1 MRPLTA
7 PQGAPKPNAAQPPT
21 KFGWRA
27 AAALFVA
34 YFAAAWIGRAAAD
47 FDIATSLLWPASGI
61 SLAAM
66 HRYGTRTWRVLWAAA
81 FFQAI
86 PTSLQRGFDLD
97 TSLAAAALVA
107 MADTLGPLTAVQ
119 LIRRRTFDTAHPT
132 FAEYLRLYLAGVV
145 EGWVS
150 GSLGSA
156 ALVLI
161 GVLPRDMAM
170 QTWVGWVGGDTMG
183 GVALT
188 PLLLSQR
195 KGAPIPWKDAALPM
209 LVSACVALA
218 VGFDPL
224 HLERYT
230 PTAFLAIVPLI
241 WLGVRSGPRA
251 VSLGYVVVSVILV
264 VTTARGYGP
273 LAAREDPF
281 LALTTFLLITSGL
294 GYYAGTLAAIARTQL
309 DDAVRTGERVRRLVA
324 DLPSGA
330 VLIADGVAELNVAAQ
345 QMFGLIDRNLLNVSD
360 LLAVVGLKPDSDV
373 FVLPPALRTESDGR
387 RGRRH
392 VVRRLSLPW
401 SDGGVRVFEM
411 LGAAADAGDM
421 WLIYDIS
428 ERAAAEDRFR
438 VLFEQSADA
447 QLLLDQDALEDANP
461 AARQLLGLDRQAQL
475 THHTLSD
482 FDPSPAESTPA
493 RMREAMRL
501 RIERAQREGVYRFE
515 WQVHNRRN
523 GTVPVEVTFSSVRIG
538 TRQRTLV
545 TLRDLTQRKR
555 VEDELRRARD
565 AAEAG
570 NRAKSDFLATM
581 SHEIRTPLNGIIGL
595 IQILQATPLLP
606 EQRNHLKTQQ
616 ICAESLLSL
625 LNDILDFSKL
635 EAGRMTVERLATPPA
650 LPADE
655 VVRMLTPR
663 ARERSLALTVQ
674 PHADVPAAVALD
686 ATLTRQILL
695 NIVGNAVKFTEEG
708 SVTVMVSW
716 EASGWLHYQ
725 VRDTGIGMD
734 ESTIERVFQ
743 PFVQA
748 DSSTTR
754 RYGGTG
760 LGLAISRRL
769 AELLG
774 GRLTIRSRLGA
785 GTTMTLSLP
794 AEAVARP
801 IAVVA
806 PAADAPDRFRGRV
819 LVAEDNP
826 VNQTVARTLLER
838 MGLEVVLVDDG
849 DQAVQAVHEGGFQ
862 LVLMDCRMPVCDGFE
877 ATRRIREAGQTLP
890 ILALTASALAD
901 DRRAC
906 LDAGMNGHI
915 AKPVRVDALREALA
929 AWLLPDDGARPPS

>member
-1 MRPLTA
+1 MPPLPSPSAT
-7 PQGAPKPNAAQPPT
+7 PPNAAAPTPPRW
-21 KFGWRA
+21 GWREA
-27 AAALFVA
+27 AVLFVA

-47 FDIATSLLWPASGI
+47 FDTSTSLLWPASGI

-81 FFQAI
+81 FLQAI
-86 PTSLQRGFDLD
+86 PTSVQRGFDLD

-132 FAEYLRLYLAGVV
+132 FAEYLRLYVAGLV

-150 GSLGSA
+150 GSLGAA
-156 ALVLI
+156 ALVVI
-161 GVLPRDMAM
+161 GVLPRDVAM
-170 QTWVGWVGGDTMG
+170 QTWAGWVVGDTMG
-183 GVALT
+183 VVALT
-188 PLLLSQR
+188 PLLLTYR
-195 KGAPIPWKDAALPM
+195 RGTPIPWREAALPM
-209 LVSACVALA
+209 LVSASVALA

-224 HLERYT
+224 GLDRYM

-251 VSLGYVVVSVILV
+251 VSLGYLVVSIILV

-273 LAAREDPF
+273 LAHREDPF
-281 LALTTFLLITSGL
+281 IALTAFLLITSGL

-345 QMFGLIDRNLLNVSD
+345 QMFGLIDRNLLNVSE
-360 LLAVVGLKPDSDV
+360 LLGVVGLKPDSDV
-373 FVLPPALRTESDGR
+373 FSLPPALRDEPEGR

-401 SDGGVRVFEM
+401 SDGGMRVFEM

-421 WLIYDIS
+421 WLVYDIT

-447 QLLLDQDALEDANP
+447 QLLLDHDAIEDANP
-461 AARQLLGLDRQAQL
+461 AARQLLGLERQEAL
-475 THHTLSD
+475 TNRTLSD
-482 FDPSPAESTPA
+482 FDLAPADSTA
-493 RMREAMRL
+493 ERVREAMRL
-501 RIERAQREGVYRFE
+501 RIERAQRERVYRFE
-515 WQVHNRRN
+515 WQVHNRRS
-523 GTVPVEVTFSSVRIG
+523 GAVPVEVTFSSVRIG

-606 EQRNHLKTQQ
+606 DQRGHLKTQQ

-635 EAGRMTVERLATPPA
+635 EAGRMTVERLTTPPA

-663 ARERSLALTVQ
+663 ARERSLALTATAL
-674 PHADVPAAVALD
+674 PDVPEAVTLD

-708 SVTVMVSW
+708 SVTVTVSW

-734 ESTIERVFQ
+734 EATIERVFQ

-774 GRLTIRSRLGA
+774 GRLSIRSRPGA

-801 IAVVA
+801 VPVAA
-806 PAADAPDRFRGRV
+806 PAAEAPDRFRGRV

-849 DQAVQAVHEGGFQ
+849 EQAVEAVQAGNFQ

-877 ATRRIREAGQTLP
+877 ATRRIREAGITLP
-890 ILALTASALAD
+890 VLALTASALAD

-929 AWLLPDDGARPPS
+929 AWLLAEEPGPPSA